1 MSIVL
6 FEPGEVKKIR
16 SQLGLTQNQ
25 LAKEAGVSQS
35 LIAKI
40 EAGNIDPSFST
51 MVSITRAL
59 RTRMNLRSKKVREVM
74 SSPVVFVQPYT
85 TVKKCVELMKIKG
98 ISQLPVLSNGRS
110 VGSITETQVLSLIG
124 SSQNPEILLERPVSA
139 CMQGPFP
146 QVGSDTPVEA
156 VTPLL
161 SFFPAVLVVS
171 EEKVEGIVTKIDV
184 ISSKMRFS
192 SVE

>member
-6 FEPGEVKKIR
+6 FEPREVKKIR

-74 SSPVVFVQPYT
+74 SSPVVSVQPYT
-85 TVKKCVELMKIKG
+85 TLKKCVEIMKVEG

-146 QVGSDTPVEA
+146 QVGPDTPVEA
-156 VTPLL
+156 ITPLL

-171 EEKVEGIVTKIDV
+171 EDKVEGIVTKIDI
-184 ISSKMRFS
+184 ISARIG
-192 SVE
+192 VV

>member
-6 FEPGEVKKIR
+6 FEPREVKKIR

-74 SSPVVFVQPYT
+74 SNPVVSVQPYT
-85 TVKKCVELMKIKG
+85 TLKKCVEIMKVEG

-146 QVGSDTPVEA
+146 QVGPDTPVEA
-156 VTPLL
+156 ITPLL

-171 EEKVEGIVTKIDV
+171 EDKVEGIVTKIDI
-184 ISSKMRFS
+184 ISARIG
-192 SVE
+192 VV